1 MTTSRHDSFLNLWLK
16 TENQES
22 TRVHTSHKAR
32 PDCVKDGAEGGSA
45 EQQQCCAVSSEKF
58 GISIHRTRGW
68 THSVLQHSTSCLPA
82 SCWWP
87 CPPCWER
94 RSSSVLPE
102 TESPESSCTCR
113 SERKMRMVEY
123 GKWGKWKI
131 GRHRCMDGG
140 GGVSDKTID
149 EKQKQNSLGK
159 KLQFPSAEANYVSV
173 HMSHA
178 SVRSS
183 ANTHQELH
191 PHTRHLPTN
200 MLALHLDMC
209 RKHDRVRGGYRGVSH
224 LQDSFSNNSRK
235 ESGTKRELDVKYD
248 DQQRETWAWRPTCP
262 DGLYSSIQL
271 EVSEWLGKTQ

>member
-140 GGVSDKTID
+140 GGGCQIKQLMRSRNKIVS
-149 EKQKQNSLGK
+149 EKSYNFHLQKQTMSAFTCHTLLSGALQTRTRNSI
-159 KLQFPSAEANYVSV
+159 
-173 HMSHA
+173 H
-178 SVRSS
+178 
-183 ANTHQELH
+183 TH
-191 PHTRHLPTN
+191 
-200 MLALHLDMC
+200 
-209 RKHDRVRGGYRGVSH
+209 GIYR
-224 LQDSFSNNSRK
+224 R
-235 ESGTKRELDVKYD
+235 
-248 DQQRETWAWRPTCP
+248 TC
-262 DGLYSSIQL
+262 
-271 EVSEWLGKTQ
+271 